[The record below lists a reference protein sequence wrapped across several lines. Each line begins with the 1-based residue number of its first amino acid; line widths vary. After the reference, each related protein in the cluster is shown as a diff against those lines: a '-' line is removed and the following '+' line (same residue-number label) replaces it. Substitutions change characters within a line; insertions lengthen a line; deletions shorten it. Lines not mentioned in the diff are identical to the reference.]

1 MNEQYLELVQ
11 YLNSC
16 TEDAEAIA
24 REIFSLRL
32 ELRALTE
39 KIQMMRQNLQTINR
53 KLPAT
58 PKESEL
64 SELSDCD
71 WLS

>member
-11 YLNSC
+11 YLDSC

-39 KIQMMRQNLQTINR
+39 KIQMMRKNLQTINR

-64 SELSDCD
+64 YELSDCD